1 MAINYDHQRDRIT
14 STSDVLTISTTGAL
28 GVPVGNTA
36 QRPTAASGQIR
47 FNTQLQSF
55 EGYNG
60 SGWSSLGGIVDVDQD
75 TKITAESAPG
85 SDEDTLTFT
94 TAGVDRASIN
104 NAGLFN
110 IVSELT
116 VGGNVQFS
124 GKLNTHTIPSGTGTI
139 ALTSDLYT
147 DSDVDTHL
155 NQSSATIDQVLSWD
169 GTDYSWITNSGAG
182 IILSDISV
190 GVEGTAA
197 GDGGITYDN
206 ITGVFTYIP
215 PVLSGITGNTD
226 DITEGTTNLY
236 YTDARV
242 EAVSINEVVEDTTPQ
257 LGGDLDLNSK
267 DITGTG
273 NINITGNAVISGY
286 LAGPA
291 NFVIDPAGVGDNT
304 GKVVIAGDLQVDGT
318 TTTINST
325 TLDVDDLNIT
335 VAKGA
340 ADSAAANGAGLTVDG
355 AAANIT
361 YTHATTSWDF
371 NKDII
376 LSGDFLPDGDETRDI
391 GSSTKKWKDL
401 YLSGSTIKLGTGTLN
416 ATGTVIGSP
425 GGFDLSVNDTDDL
438 SEGTTNLYYTNAR
451 VDAHLNQ
458 SNPTAGYVLS
468 WNGSDYAWVADSDT
482 VYTSFNTDFDTR
494 LGTKT
499 TANLTEGTNLYY
511 TNARADA
518 RIALQVGAN
527 LDLSS
532 KTTSDLSEGTNLYY
546 TNARADAR
554 IALQAGANLDLSSK
568 DTDDLSEGSTNL
580 YYTTTRTRAALS
592 ASGDIS
598 YNSTTGVISYTTPTT
613 DGISEGP
620 NNLYFT
626 DARARGAISV
636 TDSGGDGSLAYNS
649 ATGVITYTGPSA
661 AEVRAH
667 VSASGDLTYTQST
680 GVFSVTT
687 YKSTDFDTDFGN
699 KSTDDLSEGA
709 TNLYYTDAR
718 ADARVDAGFIAK
730 STTDLSEGTNLY
742 YTNARADARVQNVIV
757 DSDTMTG
764 ATATNV
770 PSAESVKAYVDAQI
784 QSIDDLSELSGDTDD
799 ITEGTTNLY
808 YTDARV
814 QAVSINEVV
823 EDTTPQLGGDL
834 DLNSKDITGTGNI
847 NITGNV
853 TVDGYLAGPANFV
866 IDPAGVGDNTGK
878 VVIAGDLQVDG
889 TTTTINS
896 TTLDVD
902 DLNITVAKGSATAA
916 AANGA
921 GLTVDGASAT
931 LTYTNADDRWNLN
944 KDLNVANVY
953 GDVTGN
959 LTGDVTGDV
968 TGNLTGDVTGDITS
982 TGTSTFTSIDVNG
995 GTIDGTAIGSTV
1007 TSTGAFT
1014 TINGTVITASTNFAG
1029 NLTGNVTGDVTGT
1042 VSDISNHNTDALSEG
1057 STNLYFTDPR
1067 ARNAISGGTGVTYT
1081 PVTGVIEIG
1090 QDVATTSDVTFN
1102 DATFDG
1108 EVTIEGNL
1116 TVKGTT
1122 TSVNSNEVNIGD
1134 SIILLNSDET
1144 STPSQNGGIEIER
1157 GTSDNVRFV
1166 WDEVNDRWSAE
1177 IYDTNT
1183 SAFIGAKL
1191 TANEFIGDVTGN
1203 VTGQI
1208 TDISNFTTDDLT
1220 EGTTNL
1226 YYTDARTLAK
1236 INVSSI
1242 NELSDVDTATT
1253 PPTNG
1258 QVLVYDGNTTEWVPG
1273 TVSGGGGGGNS
1284 LFQLLNL

>member
-104 NAGLFN
+104 SAGLFN
-110 IVSELT
+110 VVSQLT
-116 VGGNVQFS
+116 VGGNVQFN
-124 GKLNTHTIPSGTGTI
+124 GTLNTHTIPSGTGTI

-155 NQSSATIDQVLSWD
+155 NQGSAITNQVLSWD
-169 GTDYSWITNSGAG
+169 GTDYNWVTNSGAG
-182 IILSDISV
+182 IVLSDISV
-190 GVEGTAA
+190 GAEGTAA

-236 YTDARV
+236 YTTARANADFDTRLATKSTTDLAEGTNLYYTAARDTAQFNTDLATKSTTDLAEGTNLYYTDARAR
-242 EAVSINEVVEDTTPQ
+242 AVSLENIVEDTTPQ

-355 AAANIT
+355 AGANIT

-401 YLSGSTIKLGTGTLN
+401 YLSGSTIKLGAGTLN

-438 SEGTTNLYYTNAR
+438 SEGTTNLYYTSARANA
-451 VDAHLNQ
+451 
-458 SNPTAGYVLS
+458 
-468 WNGSDYAWVADSDT
+468 
-482 VYTSFNTDFDTR
+482 DFDTK
-494 LGTKT
+494 L
-499 TANLTEGTNLYY
+499 
-511 TNARADA
+511 
-518 RIALQVGAN
+518 
-527 LDLSS
+527 
-532 KTTSDLSEGTNLYY
+532 
-546 TNARADAR
+546 
-554 IALQAGANLDLSSK
+554 AGAY
-568 DTDDLSEGSTNL
+568 TDDLSEGSTNL
-580 YYTTTRTRAALS
+580 Y
-592 ASGDIS
+592 
-598 YNSTTGVISYTTPTT
+598 
-613 DGISEGP
+613 
-620 NNLYFT
+620 FT
-626 DARARGAISV
+626 DARARASISV
-636 TDSGGDGSLAYNS
+636 TDNGGDGSVSYDS
-649 ATGVITYTGPSA
+649 STGVISYTGPSA

-699 KSTDDLSEGA
+699 KSTDDLSEG
-709 TNLYYTDAR
+709 
-718 ADARVDAGFIAK
+718 
-730 STTDLSEGTNLY
+730 
-742 YTNARADARVQNVIV
+742 
-757 DSDTMTG
+757 
-764 ATATNV
+764 
-770 PSAESVKAYVDAQI
+770 
-784 QSIDDLSELSGDTDD
+784 
-799 ITEGTTNLY
+799 TTNLY

-814 QAVSINEVV
+814 EAVSINEVV

-847 NITGNV
+847 NITGNA
-853 TVDGYLAGPANFV
+853 TVSGYLAGPANFV

-902 DLNITVAKGSATAA
+902 DLNITVAKGSASAA

-921 GLTVDGASAT
+921 GLTVDGANAT
-931 LTYTNADDRWNLN
+931 LTYTNTDDRWNLN
-944 KDLNVANVY
+944 KELNVSRVH
-953 GDVTGN
+953 
-959 LTGDVTGDV
+959 
-968 TGNLTGDVTGDITS
+968 
-982 TGTSTFTSIDVNG
+982 
-995 GTIDGTAIGSTV
+995 
-1007 TSTGAFT
+1007 
-1014 TINGTVITASTNFAG
+1014 
-1029 NLTGNVTGDVTGT
+1029 GNVTGNVTGT

-1057 STNLYFTDPR
+1057 STNLYFTDTR
-1067 ARNAISGGTGVTYT
+1067 ARSAISGGTGVTYT
-1081 PVTGVIEIG
+1081 PSTGVIEIG

-1108 EVTIEGNL
+1108 EVTIEGDL

-1177 IYDTNT
+1177 IYDTTT
-1183 SAFIGAKL
+1183 SAFISAKL

-1203 VTGQI
+1203 ITGQV

>member
-110 IVSELT
+110 VVSQLT
-116 VGGNVQFS
+116 VGGNVQFN
-124 GKLNTHTIPSGTGTI
+124 GTLNTHTIPSGTGTI

-155 NQSSATIDQVLSWD
+155 NQSTASASEYLKWNGSDYEWATVPPGYTDNDVDTHLNQGSAITNQVLSWD
-169 GTDYSWITNSGAG
+169 GTDYNWVTNSGAG
-182 IILSDISV
+182 MVLSDISV
-190 GVEGTAA
+190 GAEGTAA

-236 YTDARV
+236 YTTVRANADFDTRLATKSTTDLAEGTNLYYTAARDTAQFNTDLATKSTTDLAEGTNLYYTDARAR
-242 EAVSINEVVEDTTPQ
+242 AVSLENIVEDTTPQ

-355 AAANIT
+355 AGANIT

-401 YLSGSTIKLGTGTLN
+401 YLSGSTIKLGAGTLN

-438 SEGTTNLYYTNAR
+438 SEGTTNLYYTSARANA
-451 VDAHLNQ
+451 
-458 SNPTAGYVLS
+458 
-468 WNGSDYAWVADSDT
+468 
-482 VYTSFNTDFDTR
+482 DFDTK
-494 LGTKT
+494 L
-499 TANLTEGTNLYY
+499 
-511 TNARADA
+511 
-518 RIALQVGAN
+518 
-527 LDLSS
+527 
-532 KTTSDLSEGTNLYY
+532 
-546 TNARADAR
+546 
-554 IALQAGANLDLSSK
+554 AGA

-580 YYTTTRTRAALS
+580 Y
-592 ASGDIS
+592 
-598 YNSTTGVISYTTPTT
+598 
-613 DGISEGP
+613 
-620 NNLYFT
+620 FT
-626 DARARGAISV
+626 DARARASISV
-636 TDSGGDGSLAYNS
+636 TDNGGDGSVSYNS
-649 ATGVITYTGPSA
+649 STGVISYTGPSA

-718 ADARVDAGFIAK
+718 
-730 STTDLSEGTNLY
+730 
-742 YTNARADARVQNVIV
+742 
-757 DSDTMTG
+757 
-764 ATATNV
+764 
-770 PSAESVKAYVDAQI
+770 
-784 QSIDDLSELSGDTDD
+784 
-799 ITEGTTNLY
+799 
-808 YTDARV
+808 V

-847 NITGNV
+847 NITGNA
-853 TVDGYLAGPANFV
+853 TVNGYLAGPANFV
-866 IDPAGVGDNTGK
+866 IDPAGVGDNTGT

-902 DLNITVAKGSATAA
+902 DLNITVAKGSASAA

-931 LTYTNADDRWNLN
+931 LTYTNTDDRWNLN
-944 KDLNVANVY
+944 KELNVSRVH
-953 GDVTGN
+953 
-959 LTGDVTGDV
+959 
-968 TGNLTGDVTGDITS
+968 
-982 TGTSTFTSIDVNG
+982 
-995 GTIDGTAIGSTV
+995 
-1007 TSTGAFT
+1007 
-1014 TINGTVITASTNFAG
+1014 
-1029 NLTGNVTGDVTGT
+1029 GNVTGNVTGT
-1042 VSDISNHNTDALSEG
+1042 VSDISNHDTDALSEG
-1057 STNLYFTDPR
+1057 STNLYFTD
-1067 ARNAISGGTGVTYT
+1067 
-1081 PVTGVIEIG
+1081 
-1090 QDVATTSDVTFN
+1090 
-1102 DATFDG
+1102 
-1108 EVTIEGNL
+1108 
-1116 TVKGTT
+1116 
-1122 TSVNSNEVNIGD
+1122 
-1134 SIILLNSDET
+1134 
-1144 STPSQNGGIEIER
+1144 
-1157 GTSDNVRFV
+1157 
-1166 WDEVNDRWSAE
+1166 
-1177 IYDTNT
+1177 
-1183 SAFIGAKL
+1183 
-1191 TANEFIGDVTGN
+1191 
-1203 VTGQI
+1203 
-1208 TDISNFTTDDLT
+1208 
-1220 EGTTNL
+1220 
-1226 YYTDARTLAK
+1226 ARTLAK
-1236 INVSSI
+1236 INVTSI

-1273 TVSGGGGGGNS
+1273 TVSGGGGGTS

>member
-110 IVSELT
+110 VVSQLT
-116 VGGNVQFS
+116 VGGNVQFN
-124 GKLNTHTIPSGTGTI
+124 GTLNTHTIPSGTGTI

-155 NQSSATIDQVLSWD
+155 NQGSAITNQVLSWD
-169 GTDYSWITNSGAG
+169 GTDYNWITNSGAG
-182 IILSDISV
+182 IVLSDISV
-190 GVEGTAA
+190 GAEGTAA

-273 NINITGNAVISGY
+273 NINITGNA
-286 LAGPA
+286 
-291 NFVIDPAGVGDNT
+291 
-304 GKVVIAGDLQVDGT
+304 
-318 TTTINST
+318 
-325 TLDVDDLNIT
+325 T
-335 VAKGA
+335 V
-340 ADSAAANGAGLTVDG
+340 S
-355 AAANIT
+355 
-361 YTHATTSWDF
+361 
-371 NKDII
+371 
-376 LSGDFLPDGDETRDI
+376 
-391 GSSTKKWKDL
+391 
-401 YLSGSTIKLGTGTLN
+401 
-416 ATGTVIGSP
+416 
-425 GGFDLSVNDTDDL
+425 
-438 SEGTTNLYYTNAR
+438 
-451 VDAHLNQ
+451 
-458 SNPTAGYVLS
+458 
-468 WNGSDYAWVADSDT
+468 
-482 VYTSFNTDFDTR
+482 
-494 LGTKT
+494 
-499 TANLTEGTNLYY
+499 
-511 TNARADA
+511 
-518 RIALQVGAN
+518 
-527 LDLSS
+527 
-532 KTTSDLSEGTNLYY
+532 
-546 TNARADAR
+546 
-554 IALQAGANLDLSSK
+554 
-568 DTDDLSEGSTNL
+568 
-580 YYTTTRTRAALS
+580 
-592 ASGDIS
+592 
-598 YNSTTGVISYTTPTT
+598 
-613 DGISEGP
+613 
-620 NNLYFT
+620 
-626 DARARGAISV
+626 
-636 TDSGGDGSLAYNS
+636 
-649 ATGVITYTGPSA
+649 
-661 AEVRAH
+661 
-667 VSASGDLTYTQST
+667 
-680 GVFSVTT
+680 
-687 YKSTDFDTDFGN
+687 
-699 KSTDDLSEGA
+699 
-709 TNLYYTDAR
+709 
-718 ADARVDAGFIAK
+718 
-730 STTDLSEGTNLY
+730 
-742 YTNARADARVQNVIV
+742 
-757 DSDTMTG
+757 
-764 ATATNV
+764 
-770 PSAESVKAYVDAQI
+770 
-784 QSIDDLSELSGDTDD
+784 
-799 ITEGTTNLY
+799 
-808 YTDARV
+808 
-814 QAVSINEVV
+814 
-823 EDTTPQLGGDL
+823 
-834 DLNSKDITGTGNI
+834 
-847 NITGNV
+847 
-853 TVDGYLAGPANFV
+853 GYLAGPANFV

-902 DLNITVAKGSATAA
+902 DLNITVAKGSASAA

-921 GLTVDGASAT
+921 GLTVDGANAT

-944 KDLNVANVY
+944 KELNVSRVH
-953 GDVTGN
+953 
-959 LTGDVTGDV
+959 
-968 TGNLTGDVTGDITS
+968 
-982 TGTSTFTSIDVNG
+982 
-995 GTIDGTAIGSTV
+995 
-1007 TSTGAFT
+1007 
-1014 TINGTVITASTNFAG
+1014 
-1029 NLTGNVTGDVTGT
+1029 GNVTGNVTGT
-1042 VSDISNHNTDALSEG
+1042 VSDISNHDTDALSEG
-1057 STNLYFTDPR
+1057 STNLYFTDTR
-1067 ARNAISGGTGVTYT
+1067 ARSAISGGTGVTYT
-1081 PVTGVIEIG
+1081 PSTGVIEIG

-1108 EVTIEGNL
+1108 EVTIEGDL

-1177 IYDTNT
+1177 IYDTTT
-1183 SAFIGAKL
+1183 SAFISAKL

-1203 VTGQI
+1203 ITGQV

-1273 TVSGGGGGGNS
+1273 TVSGGGGGNS

>member
-242 EAVSINEVVEDTTPQ
+242 E
-257 LGGDLDLNSK
+257 
-267 DITGTG
+267 
-273 NINITGNAVISGY
+273 
-286 LAGPA
+286 
-291 NFVIDPAGVGDNT
+291 
-304 GKVVIAGDLQVDGT
+304 
-318 TTTINST
+318 
-325 TLDVDDLNIT
+325 
-335 VAKGA
+335 
-340 ADSAAANGAGLTVDG
+340 
-355 AAANIT
+355 
-361 YTHATTSWDF
+361 
-371 NKDII
+371 
-376 LSGDFLPDGDETRDI
+376 
-391 GSSTKKWKDL
+391 
-401 YLSGSTIKLGTGTLN
+401 
-416 ATGTVIGSP
+416 
-425 GGFDLSVNDTDDL
+425 
-438 SEGTTNLYYTNAR
+438 
-451 VDAHLNQ
+451 
-458 SNPTAGYVLS
+458 
-468 WNGSDYAWVADSDT
+468 
-482 VYTSFNTDFDTR
+482 
-494 LGTKT
+494 
-499 TANLTEGTNLYY
+499 
-511 TNARADA
+511 
-518 RIALQVGAN
+518 
-527 LDLSS
+527 
-532 KTTSDLSEGTNLYY
+532 
-546 TNARADAR
+546 
-554 IALQAGANLDLSSK
+554 
-568 DTDDLSEGSTNL
+568 
-580 YYTTTRTRAALS
+580 
-592 ASGDIS
+592 
-598 YNSTTGVISYTTPTT
+598 
-613 DGISEGP
+613 
-620 NNLYFT
+620 
-626 DARARGAISV
+626 
-636 TDSGGDGSLAYNS
+636 
-649 ATGVITYTGPSA
+649 
-661 AEVRAH
+661 
-667 VSASGDLTYTQST
+667 
-680 GVFSVTT
+680 
-687 YKSTDFDTDFGN
+687 
-699 KSTDDLSEGA
+699 
-709 TNLYYTDAR
+709 
-718 ADARVDAGFIAK
+718 
-730 STTDLSEGTNLY
+730 
-742 YTNARADARVQNVIV
+742 
-757 DSDTMTG
+757 
-764 ATATNV
+764 
-770 PSAESVKAYVDAQI
+770 
-784 QSIDDLSELSGDTDD
+784 
-799 ITEGTTNLY
+799 
-808 YTDARV
+808 
-814 QAVSINEVV
+814 AVSINEVV

-1273 TVSGGGGGGNS
+1273 TVSGGGGGGGNS

>member
-110 IVSELT
+110 VVSQLT
-116 VGGNVQFS
+116 VGGNVQFN
-124 GKLNTHTIPSGTGTI
+124 GTLNTHTIPSGTGTI

-155 NQSSATIDQVLSWD
+155 NQSTASASEYLKWNGSDYEWATVPPGYTDSDVDTHLNQGSAITNQVLSWD
-169 GTDYSWITNSGAG
+169 GTDYNWVTNSGAG
-182 IILSDISV
+182 MVLSDISV
-190 GVEGTAA
+190 GAEGTAA

-236 YTDARV
+236 YTTVRANADFDTRLATKSTTDLAEGTNLYYTAARDTAQFNTDLATKSTTDLAEGTNLYYTDARV
-242 EAVSINEVVEDTTPQ
+242 DARVQAVSINEVVEDTTPQ

-273 NINITGNAVISGY
+273 NINITGNATVNGY

-304 GKVVIAGDLQVDGT
+304 GTVVIAGDLQVDGT

-355 AAANIT
+355 AGANIT

-438 SEGTTNLYYTNAR
+438 SEGTTNLYYTSARANA
-451 VDAHLNQ
+451 
-458 SNPTAGYVLS
+458 
-468 WNGSDYAWVADSDT
+468 
-482 VYTSFNTDFDTR
+482 DFDTK
-494 LGTKT
+494 L
-499 TANLTEGTNLYY
+499 
-511 TNARADA
+511 
-518 RIALQVGAN
+518 
-527 LDLSS
+527 
-532 KTTSDLSEGTNLYY
+532 
-546 TNARADAR
+546 
-554 IALQAGANLDLSSK
+554 AGA

-580 YYTTTRTRAALS
+580 YFTDASARAS
-592 ASGDIS
+592 ISVTDNGGDGSVS
-598 YNSTTGVISYTTPTT
+598 YNSSTGVIS
-613 DGISEGP
+613 
-620 NNLYFT
+620 
-626 DARARGAISV
+626 
-636 TDSGGDGSLAYNS
+636 
-649 ATGVITYTGPSA
+649 YTGPSA

-687 YKSTDFDTDFGN
+687 YKSTDFNTDFGN

-718 ADARVDAGFIAK
+718 
-730 STTDLSEGTNLY
+730 
-742 YTNARADARVQNVIV
+742 
-757 DSDTMTG
+757 
-764 ATATNV
+764 
-770 PSAESVKAYVDAQI
+770 
-784 QSIDDLSELSGDTDD
+784 
-799 ITEGTTNLY
+799 
-808 YTDARV
+808 V

-823 EDTTPQLGGDL
+823 EDITPQLGGDL

-847 NITGNV
+847 NITGNAV
-853 TVDGYLAGPANFV
+853 ISGYLAGPANFV

-902 DLNITVAKGSATAA
+902 DLNITVAKGSASAA

-931 LTYTNADDRWNLN
+931 LTYTNTDDRWNLN
-944 KDLNVANVY
+944 KELNVSRVH
-953 GDVTGN
+953 
-959 LTGDVTGDV
+959 
-968 TGNLTGDVTGDITS
+968 
-982 TGTSTFTSIDVNG
+982 
-995 GTIDGTAIGSTV
+995 
-1007 TSTGAFT
+1007 
-1014 TINGTVITASTNFAG
+1014 
-1029 NLTGNVTGDVTGT
+1029 GNVTGNITGT
-1042 VSDISNHNTDALSEG
+1042 VSDISNHDTDALSEG
-1057 STNLYFTDPR
+1057 STNLYF
-1067 ARNAISGGTGVTYT
+1067 
-1081 PVTGVIEIG
+1081 
-1090 QDVATTSDVTFN
+1090 
-1102 DATFDG
+1102 
-1108 EVTIEGNL
+1108 
-1116 TVKGTT
+1116 
-1122 TSVNSNEVNIGD
+1122 
-1134 SIILLNSDET
+1134 
-1144 STPSQNGGIEIER
+1144 
-1157 GTSDNVRFV
+1157 
-1166 WDEVNDRWSAE
+1166 
-1177 IYDTNT
+1177 
-1183 SAFIGAKL
+1183 
-1191 TANEFIGDVTGN
+1191 
-1203 VTGQI
+1203 
-1208 TDISNFTTDDLT
+1208 
-1220 EGTTNL
+1220 
-1226 YYTDARTLAK
+1226 TDARTLAK

-1273 TVSGGGGGGNS
+1273 TVSGGGGGNS

>member
-110 IVSELT
+110 VVSQLT
-116 VGGNVQFS
+116 VGGNVQFN
-124 GKLNTHTIPSGTGTI
+124 GTLNTHTIPSGTGTI

-155 NQSSATIDQVLSWD
+155 NQGSAITNQVLSWD
-169 GTDYSWITNSGAG
+169 GTDYNWITNSGAG
-182 IILSDISV
+182 IVLSDISV
-190 GVEGTAA
+190 GAEGTAA

-355 AAANIT
+355 AGANIT

-401 YLSGSTIKLGTGTLN
+401 YLSGSTIKLGAGTLN

-438 SEGTTNLYYTNAR
+438 SEGTTNLYYTSARANA
-451 VDAHLNQ
+451 
-458 SNPTAGYVLS
+458 
-468 WNGSDYAWVADSDT
+468 
-482 VYTSFNTDFDTR
+482 DFDTK
-494 LGTKT
+494 L
-499 TANLTEGTNLYY
+499 
-511 TNARADA
+511 
-518 RIALQVGAN
+518 
-527 LDLSS
+527 
-532 KTTSDLSEGTNLYY
+532 
-546 TNARADAR
+546 
-554 IALQAGANLDLSSK
+554 AGA

-580 YYTTTRTRAALS
+580 YFTNARARS
-592 ASGDIS
+592 SISVTDNGGDGSVS
-598 YNSTTGVISYTTPTT
+598 YDSSTGVIS
-613 DGISEGP
+613 
-620 NNLYFT
+620 
-626 DARARGAISV
+626 
-636 TDSGGDGSLAYNS
+636 
-649 ATGVITYTGPSA
+649 YTGPSA

-718 ADARVDAGFIAK
+718 
-730 STTDLSEGTNLY
+730 
-742 YTNARADARVQNVIV
+742 
-757 DSDTMTG
+757 
-764 ATATNV
+764 
-770 PSAESVKAYVDAQI
+770 
-784 QSIDDLSELSGDTDD
+784 
-799 ITEGTTNLY
+799 
-808 YTDARV
+808 V

-823 EDTTPQLGGDL
+823 EDITPQLGGDL

-847 NITGNV
+847 NITGNA
-853 TVDGYLAGPANFV
+853 TVSGYLAGPANFV

-902 DLNITVAKGSATAA
+902 DLNITVAKGSASAA

-921 GLTVDGASAT
+921 GLTVDGANAT

-944 KDLNVANVY
+944 KELNVSRVH
-953 GDVTGN
+953 
-959 LTGDVTGDV
+959 
-968 TGNLTGDVTGDITS
+968 
-982 TGTSTFTSIDVNG
+982 
-995 GTIDGTAIGSTV
+995 
-1007 TSTGAFT
+1007 
-1014 TINGTVITASTNFAG
+1014 
-1029 NLTGNVTGDVTGT
+1029 GNVTGNVTGT
-1042 VSDISNHNTDALSEG
+1042 VSDISNHDTDALSEG
-1057 STNLYFTDPR
+1057 STNLYFTDTR
-1067 ARNAISGGTGVTYT
+1067 ARSAISGGTGVTYT
-1081 PVTGVIEIG
+1081 PSTGVIEIG

-1108 EVTIEGNL
+1108 EVTIEGDL

-1177 IYDTNT
+1177 IYDTTT
-1183 SAFIGAKL
+1183 SAFISAKL

-1203 VTGQI
+1203 ITGQV

-1273 TVSGGGGGGNS
+1273 TVSGGGGGNS

>member
-104 NAGLFN
+104 SAGLFN
-110 IVSELT
+110 VVSQLT
-116 VGGNVQFS
+116 VGGNVQFN
-124 GKLNTHTIPSGTGTI
+124 GTLNTHTIPSGTGTI

-155 NQSSATIDQVLSWD
+155 NQGSAITNQVLSWD
-169 GTDYSWITNSGAG
+169 GTDYNWVTNSGAG
-182 IILSDISV
+182 IVLSDISV
-190 GVEGTAA
+190 GAEGTAA

-236 YTDARV
+236 YTTARANADFDTRLATKSTTDLAEGTNLYYTAARDTAQFNTDLATKSTTDLAEGTNLYYTDARAR
-242 EAVSINEVVEDTTPQ
+242 AVSLENIVEDTTPQ

-355 AAANIT
+355 AGANIT

-401 YLSGSTIKLGTGTLN
+401 YLSGSTIKLGAGTLN
-416 ATGTVIGSP
+416 ATGAVIGSP

-438 SEGTTNLYYTNAR
+438 SEGTTNLYYTSARANA
-451 VDAHLNQ
+451 
-458 SNPTAGYVLS
+458 
-468 WNGSDYAWVADSDT
+468 
-482 VYTSFNTDFDTR
+482 DFDTK
-494 LGTKT
+494 L
-499 TANLTEGTNLYY
+499 
-511 TNARADA
+511 
-518 RIALQVGAN
+518 
-527 LDLSS
+527 
-532 KTTSDLSEGTNLYY
+532 
-546 TNARADAR
+546 
-554 IALQAGANLDLSSK
+554 AGAY
-568 DTDDLSEGSTNL
+568 TDDLSEGSTNL
-580 YYTTTRTRAALS
+580 Y
-592 ASGDIS
+592 
-598 YNSTTGVISYTTPTT
+598 
-613 DGISEGP
+613 
-620 NNLYFT
+620 FT
-626 DARARGAISV
+626 DARARASISV
-636 TDSGGDGSLAYNS
+636 TDNGGDGSVSYDS
-649 ATGVITYTGPSA
+649 STGVISYTGPSA

-699 KSTDDLSEGA
+699 KSTDDLSEG
-709 TNLYYTDAR
+709 
-718 ADARVDAGFIAK
+718 
-730 STTDLSEGTNLY
+730 
-742 YTNARADARVQNVIV
+742 
-757 DSDTMTG
+757 
-764 ATATNV
+764 
-770 PSAESVKAYVDAQI
+770 
-784 QSIDDLSELSGDTDD
+784 
-799 ITEGTTNLY
+799 TTNLY

-814 QAVSINEVV
+814 EAVSINEVV

-847 NITGNV
+847 NITGNA
-853 TVDGYLAGPANFV
+853 TVSGYLAGPANFV

-902 DLNITVAKGSATAA
+902 DLNITVAKGSASAA

-921 GLTVDGASAT
+921 GLTVDGANAT
-931 LTYTNADDRWNLN
+931 LTYTNTDDRWNLN
-944 KDLNVANVY
+944 KELNVSRVH
-953 GDVTGN
+953 
-959 LTGDVTGDV
+959 
-968 TGNLTGDVTGDITS
+968 
-982 TGTSTFTSIDVNG
+982 
-995 GTIDGTAIGSTV
+995 
-1007 TSTGAFT
+1007 
-1014 TINGTVITASTNFAG
+1014 
-1029 NLTGNVTGDVTGT
+1029 GNVTGNVTGT

-1057 STNLYFTDPR
+1057 STNLYFTDTR
-1067 ARNAISGGTGVTYT
+1067 ARSAISGGTGVTYT
-1081 PVTGVIEIG
+1081 PSTGVIEIG

-1108 EVTIEGNL
+1108 EVTIEGDL

-1177 IYDTNT
+1177 IYDTTT
-1183 SAFIGAKL
+1183 SAFISAKL

-1203 VTGQI
+1203 ITGQV

>member
-104 NAGLFN
+104 SAGLFN
-110 IVSELT
+110 VVSQLT
-116 VGGNVQFS
+116 VGGNVQFN
-124 GKLNTHTIPSGTGTI
+124 GTLNTHTIPSGTGTI

-155 NQSSATIDQVLSWD
+155 NQGSAITNQVLSWD
-169 GTDYSWITNSGAG
+169 GTDYNWVTNSGAG
-182 IILSDISV
+182 IVLSDISV
-190 GVEGTAA
+190 GAEGTAA

-236 YTDARV
+236 YTTARANADFDTRLATKSTTDLAEGTNLYYTAARDTAQFNTDLATKSTTDLAEGTNLYYTDARV
-242 EAVSINEVVEDTTPQ
+242 RAVSLENIVEDTTPQ

-355 AAANIT
+355 AGANIT

-401 YLSGSTIKLGTGTLN
+401 YLSGSTIKLGAGTLN

-438 SEGTTNLYYTNAR
+438 SEGTTNLYYTSARANA
-451 VDAHLNQ
+451 
-458 SNPTAGYVLS
+458 
-468 WNGSDYAWVADSDT
+468 
-482 VYTSFNTDFDTR
+482 DFDTK
-494 LGTKT
+494 L
-499 TANLTEGTNLYY
+499 
-511 TNARADA
+511 
-518 RIALQVGAN
+518 
-527 LDLSS
+527 
-532 KTTSDLSEGTNLYY
+532 
-546 TNARADAR
+546 
-554 IALQAGANLDLSSK
+554 AGAY
-568 DTDDLSEGSTNL
+568 TDDLSEGSTNL
-580 YYTTTRTRAALS
+580 Y
-592 ASGDIS
+592 
-598 YNSTTGVISYTTPTT
+598 
-613 DGISEGP
+613 
-620 NNLYFT
+620 FT
-626 DARARGAISV
+626 DARARASISV
-636 TDSGGDGSLAYNS
+636 TDNGGDGSVSYDS
-649 ATGVITYTGPSA
+649 STGVISYTGPSA

-699 KSTDDLSEGA
+699 KSTDDLSEG
-709 TNLYYTDAR
+709 
-718 ADARVDAGFIAK
+718 
-730 STTDLSEGTNLY
+730 
-742 YTNARADARVQNVIV
+742 
-757 DSDTMTG
+757 
-764 ATATNV
+764 
-770 PSAESVKAYVDAQI
+770 
-784 QSIDDLSELSGDTDD
+784 
-799 ITEGTTNLY
+799 TTNLY

-814 QAVSINEVV
+814 EAVSINEVV

-847 NITGNV
+847 NITGNA
-853 TVDGYLAGPANFV
+853 TVSGYLAGPANFV

-902 DLNITVAKGSATAA
+902 DLNITVAKGSASAA

-921 GLTVDGASAT
+921 GLTVDGANAT
-931 LTYTNADDRWNLN
+931 LTYTNTDDRWNLN
-944 KDLNVANVY
+944 KELNVSRVH
-953 GDVTGN
+953 
-959 LTGDVTGDV
+959 
-968 TGNLTGDVTGDITS
+968 
-982 TGTSTFTSIDVNG
+982 
-995 GTIDGTAIGSTV
+995 
-1007 TSTGAFT
+1007 
-1014 TINGTVITASTNFAG
+1014 
-1029 NLTGNVTGDVTGT
+1029 GNVTGNVTGT

-1057 STNLYFTDPR
+1057 STNLYFTDTR
-1067 ARNAISGGTGVTYT
+1067 ARSAISGGTGVTYT
-1081 PVTGVIEIG
+1081 PSTGVIEIG

-1108 EVTIEGNL
+1108 EVTIEGDL

-1177 IYDTNT
+1177 IYDTTT
-1183 SAFIGAKL
+1183 SAFISAKL

-1203 VTGQI
+1203 ITGQV

>member
-110 IVSELT
+110 VVSQLT
-116 VGGNVQFS
+116 VGGNVQFN
-124 GKLNTHTIPSGTGTI
+124 GTLNTHTIPSGTGTI

-155 NQSSATIDQVLSWD
+155 NQGSAITNQVLSWD
-169 GTDYSWITNSGAG
+169 GTDYNWITNSGAG
-182 IILSDISV
+182 IVLSDISV
-190 GVEGTAA
+190 GAEGTAA

-355 AAANIT
+355 AGANIT

-401 YLSGSTIKLGTGTLN
+401 YLSGSTIKLGAGTLN

-438 SEGTTNLYYTNAR
+438 SEGTTNLYYTSARANA
-451 VDAHLNQ
+451 
-458 SNPTAGYVLS
+458 
-468 WNGSDYAWVADSDT
+468 
-482 VYTSFNTDFDTR
+482 DFDTK
-494 LGTKT
+494 L
-499 TANLTEGTNLYY
+499 
-511 TNARADA
+511 
-518 RIALQVGAN
+518 
-527 LDLSS
+527 
-532 KTTSDLSEGTNLYY
+532 
-546 TNARADAR
+546 
-554 IALQAGANLDLSSK
+554 AGA

-580 YYTTTRTRAALS
+580 YFTNARARS
-592 ASGDIS
+592 SISVTDNGGDGSVS
-598 YNSTTGVISYTTPTT
+598 YNSSTGVIS
-613 DGISEGP
+613 
-620 NNLYFT
+620 
-626 DARARGAISV
+626 
-636 TDSGGDGSLAYNS
+636 
-649 ATGVITYTGPSA
+649 YTGPSA

-718 ADARVDAGFIAK
+718 
-730 STTDLSEGTNLY
+730 
-742 YTNARADARVQNVIV
+742 
-757 DSDTMTG
+757 
-764 ATATNV
+764 
-770 PSAESVKAYVDAQI
+770 
-784 QSIDDLSELSGDTDD
+784 
-799 ITEGTTNLY
+799 
-808 YTDARV
+808 V

-823 EDTTPQLGGDL
+823 EDITPQLGGDL

-847 NITGNV
+847 NITGNA
-853 TVDGYLAGPANFV
+853 TVSGYLAGPANFV

-902 DLNITVAKGSATAA
+902 DLNITVAKGSASAA

-921 GLTVDGASAT
+921 GLTVDGANAT

-944 KDLNVANVY
+944 KELNVSRVH
-953 GDVTGN
+953 
-959 LTGDVTGDV
+959 
-968 TGNLTGDVTGDITS
+968 
-982 TGTSTFTSIDVNG
+982 
-995 GTIDGTAIGSTV
+995 
-1007 TSTGAFT
+1007 
-1014 TINGTVITASTNFAG
+1014 
-1029 NLTGNVTGDVTGT
+1029 GNVTGNVTGT
-1042 VSDISNHNTDALSEG
+1042 VSDISNHDTDALSEG
-1057 STNLYFTDPR
+1057 STNLYFTDTR
-1067 ARNAISGGTGVTYT
+1067 ARSAISGGTGVTYT
-1081 PVTGVIEIG
+1081 PSTGVIEIG

-1108 EVTIEGNL
+1108 EVTIEGDL

-1177 IYDTNT
+1177 IYDTTT
-1183 SAFIGAKL
+1183 SAFISAKL

-1203 VTGQI
+1203 ITGQV

-1273 TVSGGGGGGNS
+1273 TVSGGGGGNS

>member
-104 NAGLFN
+104 SAGLFN
-110 IVSELT
+110 VVSQLT
-116 VGGNVQFS
+116 VGGNVQFN
-124 GKLNTHTIPSGTGTI
+124 GTLNTHTIPSGTGTI

-155 NQSSATIDQVLSWD
+155 NQGSAITNQVLSWD
-169 GTDYSWITNSGAG
+169 GTDYNWVTNSGAG
-182 IILSDISV
+182 IVLSDISV
-190 GVEGTAA
+190 GAEGTAA

-236 YTDARV
+236 YTTARANADFDTRLATKSTTDLAEGTNLYYTAARDTAQFNTDLATKSTTDLAEGTNLYYTDARV
-242 EAVSINEVVEDTTPQ
+242 RAVSLENIVEDTTPQ

-355 AAANIT
+355 AGANIT

-401 YLSGSTIKLGTGTLN
+401 YLSGSTIKLGAGTLN

-438 SEGTTNLYYTNAR
+438 SEGTTNLYYTSARANA
-451 VDAHLNQ
+451 
-458 SNPTAGYVLS
+458 
-468 WNGSDYAWVADSDT
+468 
-482 VYTSFNTDFDTR
+482 DFDTK
-494 LGTKT
+494 L
-499 TANLTEGTNLYY
+499 
-511 TNARADA
+511 
-518 RIALQVGAN
+518 
-527 LDLSS
+527 
-532 KTTSDLSEGTNLYY
+532 
-546 TNARADAR
+546 
-554 IALQAGANLDLSSK
+554 AGAY
-568 DTDDLSEGSTNL
+568 TDDLSEGSTNL
-580 YYTTTRTRAALS
+580 Y
-592 ASGDIS
+592 
-598 YNSTTGVISYTTPTT
+598 
-613 DGISEGP
+613 
-620 NNLYFT
+620 FT
-626 DARARGAISV
+626 DARARASISV
-636 TDSGGDGSLAYNS
+636 TDNGGDGSVPYDS
-649 ATGVITYTGPSA
+649 STGVISYTGPSA

-699 KSTDDLSEGA
+699 KSTDDLSEG
-709 TNLYYTDAR
+709 
-718 ADARVDAGFIAK
+718 
-730 STTDLSEGTNLY
+730 
-742 YTNARADARVQNVIV
+742 
-757 DSDTMTG
+757 
-764 ATATNV
+764 
-770 PSAESVKAYVDAQI
+770 
-784 QSIDDLSELSGDTDD
+784 
-799 ITEGTTNLY
+799 TTNLY

-814 QAVSINEVV
+814 EAVSINEVV

-847 NITGNV
+847 NITGNA
-853 TVDGYLAGPANFV
+853 TVSGYLAGPANFV

-902 DLNITVAKGSATAA
+902 DLNITVAKGSASAA

-921 GLTVDGASAT
+921 GLTVDGANAT
-931 LTYTNADDRWNLN
+931 LTYTNTDDRWNLN
-944 KDLNVANVY
+944 KELNVSRVH
-953 GDVTGN
+953 
-959 LTGDVTGDV
+959 
-968 TGNLTGDVTGDITS
+968 
-982 TGTSTFTSIDVNG
+982 
-995 GTIDGTAIGSTV
+995 
-1007 TSTGAFT
+1007 
-1014 TINGTVITASTNFAG
+1014 
-1029 NLTGNVTGDVTGT
+1029 GNVTGNVTGT

-1057 STNLYFTDPR
+1057 STNLYFTDTR
-1067 ARNAISGGTGVTYT
+1067 ARSAISGGTGVTYT
-1081 PVTGVIEIG
+1081 PSTGVIEIG

-1108 EVTIEGNL
+1108 EVTIEGDL

-1177 IYDTNT
+1177 IYDTTT
-1183 SAFIGAKL
+1183 SAFISAKL

-1203 VTGQI
+1203 ITGQV